1 MYSWKGYM
9 AACESIRAILAT
21 RTTSQSSAYDPTQP
35 KSNRIQTKLEIVGL
49 HIWREKGDKYA
60 AASHLITR
68 VFYRPLG
75 HTSPVRPSGVSRPG
89 ASGIWRGQSAGFGGG
104 GGIGSPPIFMGA
116 KVKLVAYGVHLL
128 IKYLLTKGNT

>member
-1 MYSWKGYM
+1 MNQLGPFWPPELPLKVALRSH
-9 AACESIRAILAT
+9 AT
-21 RTTSQSSAYDPTQP
+21 EIEPNPNKIGNCRSSYL
-35 KSNRIQTKLEIVGL
+35 R
-49 HIWREKGDKYA
+49 REKGDKYA